1 MLTAELAP
9 VAWAL
14 VAIPTSVVLIV
25 ALALCL
31 CKQGADK
38 SLNFLGEN
46 NQVLSKSSPVAYK
59 VQSTEDHQNG
69 DLRTD
74 SPLEKVSLHPR
85 PVTER
90 ALPTPPG
97 RPQSLPTVLPNPAV
111 AWDNSGSSSSN
122 NNNGIAAAAPDGHTT
137 TATLVRPH
145 RRNKAHAPPPP
156 MTTPLTSATPHVVA
170 TVSNGKEAGAA
181 GGDTP
186 SESSESDPLY
196 SVANVRAP
204 SALDDGAPPP
214 VPEKRFDIIDTVDES
229 AQPPVLEEAPAPFR
243 QANSLVPPG
252 PGTSAHTAEISFPVP
267 TMTELPGSSTQAA
280 GKSDLSYTVIS
291 VREPLAKVREETMR
305 QKPAQTATAT
315 QEAYY
320 TEVPEEEQMYAE
332 IESGH
337 NSAGSSVTYAR
348 IEPRTAES
356 HPPAPPTVESLKSV
370 AQAHSRQASVT
381 SASSLGAPSPDV
393 DIGNL
398 YTAVDKCSKQR
409 QTIHISEGLAS
420 ATEVPTNLDELYAK
434 VHKPHRQPVA
444 VAAAAAAAAAQ
455 DEGADGK
462 KPPPPPPPAAPL
474 HEAFL
479 VHDRPRSMPPNIESV
494 VSCTNVTLVREY
506 EEKKELVEALPPPP
520 EEYADP
526 AYERVYHQDSS
537 DTDPCYERVASGHGS
552 DGVSD
557 PGYEKVAKR
566 FDREPDYETLRKDAA
581 TEYSEGG
588 SDPHYE
594 QIRKSD
600 KASAAHEDDDKATGA
615 ACGLT
620 QQDSGS
626 TADYGYERI
635 KGRRSQPEDEGSDP
649 GYEQICR
656 RGEDD
661 TSDPGY
667 ERIHRSHSDA
677 CSQADSDPGYER
689 IRDRSGAAGRAW
701 HNRGKSSGDF
711 GYRKTAGARL
721 AAAAAAAAVGTV
733 KQDNNGSS
741 DETYE
746 SVRDDVVRKL
756 GYSLMKGT
764 GSSTESP
771 TPSPVWKQVSDSSSA
786 SDRGAEDSSSEEP
799 GYERVRHR
807 DDDADDMSVGRP
819 SSSTGRCLGVQA
831 RIWRCSDSNL
841 TSGVETAE
849 RATSTYSL
857 NANLDDGGSEPV
869 NNTSGEAVLYE
880 VVRGSSTD
888 VAAALELVTDNEPVP
903 ITWARHSTGRSSEH
917 KEREYIF

>member
-1 MLTAELAP
+1 MLSVELVP
-9 VAWAL
+9 VTWAL

-46 NQVLSKSSPVAYK
+46 RQVLSKNSPVAYK
-59 VQSTEDHQNG
+59 VQSTDDHQNG
-69 DLRTD
+69 DLRGD
-74 SPLEKVSLHPR
+74 SPLEKVSLHPSR

-97 RPQSLPTVLPNPAV
+97 RPQSLPNPLPNPATT
-111 AWDNSGSSSSN
+111 AWDGGSSN
-122 NNNGIAAAAPDGHTT
+122 NNNNGAATAMDGHAPT
-137 TATLVRPH
+137 TLVRPH

-156 MTTPLTSATPHVVA
+156 TTPSSSATPIIA
-170 TVSNGKEAGAA
+170 VSSAGKGT
-181 GGDTP
+181 DTP

-204 SALDDGAPPP
+204 SSSEDTAPP
-214 VPEKRFDIIDTVDES
+214 VPEKRFDVTADATEES
-229 AQPPVLEEAPAPFR
+229 ASPPMLEEMVTSFRQVNAPAAP
-243 QANSLVPPG
+243 V
-252 PGTSAHTAEISFPVP
+252 PGTSTHGTADAFPVP
-267 TMTELPGSSTQAA
+267 PASDLPGSSVQPT

-305 QKPAQTATAT
+305 QKPAQAAAAT

-348 IEPRTAES
+348 IEPRTTEP

-381 SASSLGAPSPDV
+381 SASSLGAPSPDIDV
-393 DIGNL
+393 GSL
-398 YTAVDKCSKQR
+398 YTAVDKCNKQR
-409 QTIHISEGLAS
+409 QTIHISEGVAS
-420 ATEVPTNLDELYAK
+420 VTEGPANLDELYAK

-444 VAAAAAAAAAQ
+444 APVATQ
-455 DEGADGK
+455 EEGIETK
-462 KPPPPPPPAAPL
+462 KSLAAPL

-479 VHDRPRSMPPNIESV
+479 VHDRPRSMPPNMESV
-494 VSCTNVTLVREY
+494 VSCTNVTLVREL
-506 EEKKELVEALPPPP
+506 EEKKELVEVLPPPP

-537 DTDPCYERVASGHGS
+537 DTDPCYERVTGGHGS

-566 FDREPDYETLRKDAA
+566 FDKEPDYETLRKDAA
-581 TEYSEGG
+581 TEYSEGAV
-588 SDPHYE
+588 DPHYE

-600 KASAAHEDDDKATGA
+600 KASTVREDEVAAGA
-615 ACGLT
+615 RGLT

-635 KGRRSQPEDEGSDP
+635 KGRRGLAEDEGSDP

-689 IRDRSGAAGRAW
+689 IRDRGGGGRSW
-701 HNRGKSSGDF
+701 RGRSKGGGDF
-711 GYRKTAGARL
+711 GYRKTGARL
-721 AAAAAAAAVGTV
+721 AAATAGAA

-746 SVRDDVVRKL
+746 SVQDDMVRKL

-771 TPSPVWKQVSDSSSA
+771 VPSPVWKQASDDSSTSE
-786 SDRGAEDSSSEEP
+786 RGAEDSSSEEP

-807 DDDADDMSVGRP
+807 EGADDGSIGRP
-819 SSSTGRCLGVQA
+819 ASSTSRCLGVQA

-841 TSGVETAE
+841 TTSVETTE

-857 NANLDDGGSEPV
+857 NANLDDGGSEPA
-869 NNTSGEAVLYE
+869 NNTNGDAALYE
-880 VVRGSSTD
+880 VIRGSTD
-888 VAAALELVTDNEPVP
+888 ASLELVTDNEPIP
-903 ITWARHSTGRSSEH
+903 ITWARNSAGRSSEH

>member
-1 MLTAELAP
+1 MLSVELVP
-9 VAWAL
+9 VTWAL

-46 NQVLSKSSPVAYK
+46 HQVLNKNSPVAYK
-59 VQSTEDHQNG
+59 VQSTDDHQNG
-69 DLRTD
+69 DLRGD
-74 SPLEKVSLHPR
+74 SPLEKVSLHPSR

-97 RPQSLPTVLPNPAV
+97 RPQSLPNPLPNPV
-111 AWDNSGSSSSN
+111 TTAWDGSGSN
-122 NNNGIAAAAPDGHTT
+122 NNNNGATAATDGQAPT
-137 TATLVRPH
+137 TLVRPH

-156 MTTPLTSATPHVVA
+156 TTPSSSAAPIVLSA
-170 TVSNGKEAGAA
+170 GKGT
-181 GGDTP
+181 DTP

-204 SALDDGAPPP
+204 SSSEDTAPP
-214 VPEKRFDIIDTVDES
+214 VPEKRFDVTADAVVES
-229 AQPPVLEEAPAPFR
+229 APPPVLEEMVTSFRQVNAPASP
-243 QANSLVPPG
+243 VPC
-252 PGTSAHTAEISFPVP
+252 TSTHGAADAFPVP
-267 TMTELPGSSTQAA
+267 PASDLPGSSVQPT

-305 QKPAQTATAT
+305 QKPAQAAAAT

-348 IEPRTAES
+348 IEPRTTEP

-381 SASSLGAPSPDV
+381 SASSLGAPSPDI
-393 DIGNL
+393 DIGSL
-398 YTAVDKCSKQR
+398 YTAVDKCNKQR
-409 QTIHISEGLAS
+409 QTIHISEGVAS
-420 ATEVPTNLDELYAK
+420 VTEGPANLDELYAK
-434 VHKPHRQPVA
+434 VHKPHRQPISTA
-444 VAAAAAAAAAQ
+444 IASQ
-455 DEGADGK
+455 EEGVEAK
-462 KPPPPPPPAAPL
+462 KFLAAPL

-479 VHDRPRSMPPNIESV
+479 VHDRPRSMPPNMESV
-494 VSCTNVTLVREY
+494 VSCTNVTLVQEL

-537 DTDPCYERVASGHGS
+537 DTDPCYERVTGGHGS
-552 DGVSD
+552 DGISD
-557 PGYEKVAKR
+557 SGYEKVAKR
-566 FDREPDYETLRKDAA
+566 FDKEPDYETLRKDVA
-581 TEYSEGG
+581 TEYSEGAT
-588 SDPHYE
+588 DPHYE

-600 KASAAHEDDDKATGA
+600 KASAVCEDEVATGSR
-615 ACGLT
+615 GLT

-635 KGRRSQPEDEGSDP
+635 KGRRGLADDEGSDP

-689 IRDRSGAAGRAW
+689 IRDRGSGDRSWRGRSK
-701 HNRGKSSGDF
+701 GGDF
-711 GYRKTAGARL
+711 GYKKAGARP
-721 AAAAAAAAVGTV
+721 AAVTAGTA

-746 SVRDDVVRKL
+746 SVQDNIVRKL

-771 TPSPVWKQVSDSSSA
+771 VPSPVWKQASDDSSTSE
-786 SDRGAEDSSSEEP
+786 RGAEDSSSEEP

-807 DDDADDMSVGRP
+807 DGADDRSVGRP
-819 SSSTGRCLGVQA
+819 ASSASRCLGVQA

-841 TSGVETAE
+841 TTSVETAE

-857 NANLDDGGSEPV
+857 NANLDDRDSEPA
-869 NNTSGEAVLYE
+869 NNTNGDAALYE
-880 VVRGSSTD
+880 VIRGSTD
-888 VAAALELVTDNEPVP
+888 TSLELVTDNEPIP
-903 ITWARHSTGRSSEH
+903 ITWARNSAGRSSEH

>member
-1 MLTAELAP
+1 MLSVELVP

-46 NQVLSKSSPVAYK
+46 HQVLNKNSPVAYK
-59 VQSTEDHQNG
+59 VQSTDDHQNG
-69 DLRTD
+69 DLRGD
-74 SPLEKVSLHPR
+74 SPLEKVSLHPSR

-97 RPQSLPTVLPNPAV
+97 RPQSLPNPLPNPATT
-111 AWDNSGSSSSN
+111 AWDGGNNNN
-122 NNNGIAAAAPDGHTT
+122 NNNGAAAATDGHVST
-137 TATLVRPH
+137 TLVRPH

-156 MTTPLTSATPHVVA
+156 TTPSSSAVPGVA
-170 TVSNGKEAGAA
+170 VPSAGKGT
-181 GGDTP
+181 DTP

-204 SALDDGAPPP
+204 SSSEDTAPP
-214 VPEKRFDIIDTVDES
+214 VPEKRFDVVDATEES
-229 AQPPVLEEAPAPFR
+229 VPPPVSEEMGAPFR
-243 QANSLVPPG
+243 QVSAPVAPV
-252 PGTSAHTAEISFPVP
+252 PGTLSHAADVAFSVP
-267 TMTELPGSSTQAA
+267 AASDLPGSSAQPT

-305 QKPAQTATAT
+305 QKPAQAAAAT

-348 IEPRTAES
+348 IEPRTTEP

-381 SASSLGAPSPDV
+381 SASSLGAPSPDI
-393 DIGNL
+393 DIGSL
-398 YTAVDKCSKQR
+398 YSAVDKCNKQR
-409 QTIHISEGLAS
+409 QTIHISEGVAS
-420 ATEVPTNLDELYAK
+420 MTEGPANLDELYAK

-444 VAAAAAAAAAQ
+444 AAVASQ
-455 DEGADGK
+455 EEGAEGK
-462 KPPPPPPPAAPL
+462 KSLVAPL

-494 VSCTNVTLVREY
+494 VSCTNVTLVREL

-537 DTDPCYERVASGHGS
+537 DTDPCYERVTGGHGS
-552 DGVSD
+552 DGISES
-557 PGYEKVAKR
+557 GYEKVSKR
-566 FDREPDYETLRKDAA
+566 FDNEPDYETLRKEAA
-581 TEYSEGG
+581 AEYSEGAV
-588 SDPHYE
+588 DPHYE

-600 KASAAHEDDDKATGA
+600 KASTVHEDEVVTSAR
-615 ACGLT
+615 GLT

-635 KGRRSQPEDEGSDP
+635 KGHHGLAEDEGSDP

-689 IRDRSGAAGRAW
+689 IKDRGGGGRSW
-701 HNRGKSSGDF
+701 RGRGLGGDF
-711 GYRKTAGARL
+711 GYRKTGARL
-721 AAAAAAAAVGTV
+721 ASATASTA

-746 SVRDDVVRKL
+746 SVQDDMVRKL

-771 TPSPVWKQVSDSSSA
+771 VPSPVWKQASDDSSTSE
-786 SDRGAEDSSSEEP
+786 RGAEDSSSEEP

-807 DDDADDMSVGRP
+807 DEADDGSIGRP
-819 SSSTGRCLGVQA
+819 ATSASRCLGVQA

-841 TSGVETAE
+841 TTSVETAE

-857 NANLDDGGSEPV
+857 NANLDDGGSEPI
-869 NNTSGEAVLYE
+869 NNTNGGAALYE
-880 VVRGSSTD
+880 VIRGSTD
-888 VAAALELVTDNEPVP
+888 VEAALELVTDNEPIP
-903 ITWARHSTGRSSEH
+903 ITWARNSAGRSSEH

>member
-1 MLTAELAP
+1 MLSVELAP
-9 VAWAL
+9 VTWAL
-14 VAIPTSVVLIV
+14 VAVPTSVVLIV
-25 ALALCL
+25 VLALCL

-46 NQVLSKSSPVAYK
+46 NQVLSKNSPVAYK
-59 VQSTEDHQNG
+59 VQSTEDRQNG
-69 DLRTD
+69 DLHAD
-74 SPLEKVSLHPR
+74 PPLEKVALHPSR

-97 RPQSLPTVLPNPAV
+97 RPQSLPTTLPNPA
-111 AWDNSGSSSSN
+111 ASWDGSN
-122 NNNGIAAAAPDGHTT
+122 NGTATGADGSTPG
-137 TATLVRPH
+137 ATLVRPH

-156 MTTPLTSATPHVVA
+156 PVAATPSSSSA
-170 TVSNGKEAGAA
+170 APTSKEAGA
-181 GGDTP
+181 GGGSDTP
-186 SESSESDPLY
+186 SEGSESDPLY

-204 SALDDGAPPP
+204 SSLEDSAPPP
-214 VPEKRFDIIDTVDES
+214 VPEKRFDVVDAADEAP
-229 AQPPVLEEAPAPFR
+229 AQPPGPEDPATFR
-243 QANSLVPPG
+243 QSNVPINPVPG
-252 PGTSAHTAEISFPVP
+252 ASSHAADVSFPAQAA
-267 TMTELPGSSTQAA
+267 TDLPGASVQSA

-305 QKPAQTATAT
+305 QKPAQAANGTT

-348 IEPRTAES
+348 IEPRVTEP

-381 SASSLGAPSPDV
+381 SASSLGAPSPDI
-393 DIGNL
+393 DISSL
-398 YTAVDKCSKQR
+398 YTAVDKCTKQR
-409 QTIHISEGLAS
+409 QTIHISEGIAS
-420 ATEVPTNLDELYAK
+420 ATEGPANLDELYAK
-434 VHKPHRQPVA
+434 VHKPHRQSVA
-444 VAAAAAAAAAQ
+444 VAAAPQEDSCAA
-455 DEGADGK
+455 EGQK
-462 KPPPPPPPAAPL
+462 LLPAPM
-474 HEAFL
+474 HDAFL
-479 VHDRPRSMPPNIESV
+479 VHDRPRSMPPSITDPV
-494 VSCTNVTLVREY
+494 VSCTNFTLVREY
-506 EEKKELVEALPPPP
+506 EDKKELVEALPPPP

-537 DTDPCYERVASGHGS
+537 DTDPCYERVTSGHGS

-566 FDREPDYETLRKDAA
+566 FEAEPDYETLRKDAS
-581 TEYSEGG
+581 TEYSDTTL
-588 SDPHYE
+588 DPHYE

-600 KASAAHEDDDKATGA
+600 KASGVREDEVASG

-620 QQDSGS
+620 QKDSGS

-635 KGRRSQPEDEGSDP
+635 KGRQTEDEGSDP

-689 IRDRSGAAGRAW
+689 IRDRGGGQQGWRARGRT
-701 HNRGKSSGDF
+701 GDF
-711 GYRKTAGARL
+711 GYKKTGSRL
-721 AAAAAAAAVGTV
+721 AVTAASAA
-733 KQDNNGSS
+733 KRDNGSS

-746 SVRDDVVRKL
+746 SVQDNMVRKL
-756 GYSLMKGT
+756 GYSLMKDT
-764 GSSTESP
+764 GSSNESP
-771 TPSPVWKQVSDSSSA
+771 AASPVWKQASDSSSA
-786 SDRGAEDSSSEEP
+786 SERGTGDSSSEEP
-799 GYERVRHR
+799 GYERVKHGAET
-807 DDDADDMSVGRP
+807 DDG
-819 SSSTGRCLGVQA
+819 SSAGRCLGAQA

-857 NANLDDGGSEPV
+857 NASLDDGGGEPG
-869 NNTSGEAVLYE
+869 NSANGDAALYE
-880 VVRGSSTD
+880 VIRGSTD
-888 VAAALELVTDNEPVP
+888 LTAALELVTDNEPVP
-903 ITWARHSTGRSSEH
+903 ITWARNSAGRSSEH

>member
-1 MLTAELAP
+1 M
-9 VAWAL
+9 
-14 VAIPTSVVLIV
+14 
-25 ALALCL
+25 
-31 CKQGADK
+31 
-38 SLNFLGEN
+38 
-46 NQVLSKSSPVAYK
+46 
-59 VQSTEDHQNG
+59 
-69 DLRTD
+69 
-74 SPLEKVSLHPR
+74 
-85 PVTER
+85 
-90 ALPTPPG
+90 
-97 RPQSLPTVLPNPAV
+97 
-111 AWDNSGSSSSN
+111 
-122 NNNGIAAAAPDGHTT
+122 DGHAPT
-137 TATLVRPH
+137 TLVRPH

-156 MTTPLTSATPHVVA
+156 TTPSSSATPIIA
-170 TVSNGKEAGAA
+170 VSSAGKGT
-181 GGDTP
+181 DTP

-204 SALDDGAPPP
+204 SSSEDTAPP
-214 VPEKRFDIIDTVDES
+214 VPEKRFDVTADAT
-229 AQPPVLEEAPAPFR
+229 EERQVNAPAAP
-243 QANSLVPPG
+243 V
-252 PGTSAHTAEISFPVP
+252 PGTSTHGAADAFPVP
-267 TMTELPGSSTQAA
+267 PASDLPGNSVQPT

-305 QKPAQTATAT
+305 QKPAQAAAAT

-348 IEPRTAES
+348 IEPRTTEP

-381 SASSLGAPSPDV
+381 SASSLGAPSPDIDV
-393 DIGNL
+393 GSL
-398 YTAVDKCSKQR
+398 YTAVDKCNKQR
-409 QTIHISEGLAS
+409 QTIHISEGVAS
-420 ATEVPTNLDELYAK
+420 VTEGPANLDELYAK

-444 VAAAAAAAAAQ
+444 APVATQ
-455 DEGADGK
+455 EEGIETK
-462 KPPPPPPPAAPL
+462 KSLAAPL

-479 VHDRPRSMPPNIESV
+479 VHDRPRSMPPNMESV
-494 VSCTNVTLVREY
+494 VSCTNVTLVREL
-506 EEKKELVEALPPPP
+506 EEKKELVEVLPPPP

-537 DTDPCYERVASGHGS
+537 DTDPCYERVTGGHGS

-566 FDREPDYETLRKDAA
+566 FDKEPDYETLRKDAA
-581 TEYSEGG
+581 TEYSEGAV
-588 SDPHYE
+588 DPHYE

-600 KASAAHEDDDKATGA
+600 KASTVREDEVAAGA
-615 ACGLT
+615 RGLT

-635 KGRRSQPEDEGSDP
+635 KGRRGLAEDEGSDP

-689 IRDRSGAAGRAW
+689 IRDRGGGGRSW
-701 HNRGKSSGDF
+701 RGRSKGGGDF
-711 GYRKTAGARL
+711 GYRKTGARL
-721 AAAAAAAAVGTV
+721 AAATTGAA

-746 SVRDDVVRKL
+746 SVQDDMVRKL

-771 TPSPVWKQVSDSSSA
+771 VPSPVWKQASDDSSTSE
-786 SDRGAEDSSSEEP
+786 RGAEDSSSEEP

-807 DDDADDMSVGRP
+807 EGADDGSIGRP
-819 SSSTGRCLGVQA
+819 ASSTSRCLGVQA

-841 TSGVETAE
+841 TTSVETTE

-857 NANLDDGGSEPV
+857 NANLDDGGSEPA
-869 NNTSGEAVLYE
+869 NNTNGDAALYE
-880 VVRGSSTD
+880 VIRGSTD
-888 VAAALELVTDNEPVP
+888 ASLELVTDNEPIP
-903 ITWARHSTGRSSEH
+903 ITWARNSAGRSSEH